1 MTFELSDTE
10 AIYLYGK
17 LRKELKNLES
27 VKPSSL
33 VKADVNLYKRII
45 SKMETAA
52 PQLKEL
58 PI

>member
-1 MTFELSDTE
+1 MTFELSGPE
-10 AIYLYGK
+10 AIYLYGI
-17 LRKELKNLES
+17 LRKELKDLEA
-27 VKPSSL
+27 VKPASL
-33 VKADVNLYKRII
+33 VKADVKLYKSII

>member
-1 MTFELSDTE
+1 MTFELSNPE
-10 AIYLYGK
+10 AIYLYGM
-17 LRKELKNLES
+17 LRKELKKLEA
-27 VKPSSL
+27 VKSSSF
-33 VKADVNLYKRII
+33 VKDDVKLYKSII

>member
-10 AIYLYGK
+10 AIYLYGI
-17 LRKELKNLES
+17 LRKELKSLES
-27 VKPSSL
+27 VNPSSL
-33 VKADVNLYKRII
+33 VKADVKLYKRII